1 MTFES
6 IHHPGALR
14 RPALTLRAQARFV
27 GWIVFVVMTVG
38 IAAALS
44 GHAILWPSLWAVGGG
59 YALASVLAHWWLRE
73 TTAEVEIRG
82 ALAVLRSV
90 WDAAD
95 GPRADETLP
104 VFEARLRGGELHV
117 SLGDRVETFRRAD
130 WPDFDA
136 LVEAFRG
143 AAVAAT
149 PEPVAA

>member
-14 RPALTLRAQARFV
+14 RPALTVRAQARFV
-27 GWIVFVVMTVG
+27 GWIVFVVMVVG

-44 GHAILWPSLWAVGGG
+44 GQAILWPALWAVAGG
-59 YALASVLAHWWLRE
+59 YALAVVAAQWWLRE

-95 GPRADETLP
+95 GPRRDETLP

-117 SLGDRVETFRRAD
+117 SLGDRVETFRRSD
-130 WPDFDA
+130 WPEFDA
-136 LVEAFRG
+136 LVEAFRA
-143 AAVAAT
+143 AAVAAL
-149 PEPVAA
+149 PEPVEA

>member
-6 IHHPGALR
+6 VHHPGALR
-14 RPALTLRAQARFV
+14 RPALTIRAQARFV
-27 GWIVFVVMTVG
+27 GWIFFVVMVVG

-44 GHAILWPSLWAVGGG
+44 GHAILWPALWAVAGG
-59 YALASVLAHWWLRE
+59 YALAVVAAQWWLHE

-95 GPRADETLP
+95 GPRRDESLP
-104 VFEARLRGGELHV
+104 VFEARLRAGELHV

-130 WPDFDA
+130 WPQFDA
-136 LVEAFRG
+136 LVDGFRA
-143 AAVAAT
+143 AAVAAH
-149 PEPVAA
+149 PEPVES